1 MSDSLL
7 TQAMLVAMGAVAIW
21 AIRATRV
28 EAPQHAALVLFGSLL
43 LVTTPSYPW
52 YALPLVVLAV
62 LARRLEWLAVPAA
75 GYLAY
80 AFALVPPVSVIGY
93 GVAAAVVIT
102 VAIRRRHQGASVVA
116 AAKLRQSAESRLQ
129 PTDPE

>member
-1 MSDSLL
+1 VSDSLL

-80 AFALVPPVSVIGY
+80 AFALVPPVSAIGY